1 MWGATDKASGCSV
14 PEAPFHSVSTAIL
27 SWVHKVWSSC
37 IPIVSFNQP
46 LLDNWGKLR
55 PRGSRS
61 HFPLAGEL
69 RITFIHFILSN
80 IFKHFI
86 GCQAPGMERWK
97 IHYLLLSPGSPL
109 HRMFAL
115 IWAQQMNCAM
125 QPLPPAACAHFLSA
139 PCPGLSP
146 GPRRPCWRAQV
157 LPFPKKCAPGSC
169 RQGIM
174 ISLVSATVVTLKLTH
189 LHTDPPPILLHLE
202 IHTASV
208 FLWKAEF

>member
-1 MWGATDKASGCSV
+1 MWGTTDKASGCSV

-86 GCQAPGMERWK
+86 GCQAPRDGEMK
-97 IHYLLLSPGSPL
+97 DT
-109 HRMFAL
+109 
-115 IWAQQMNCAM
+115 
-125 QPLPPAACAHFLSA
+125 LSA
-139 PCPGLSP
+139 SVPRVSTAQDVCLNLGPADELCNAATSTCGLCSLP
-146 GPRRPCWRAQV
+146 ECSLPWAEPRTQEALLEGSGPTFSKEVCSRLLQTRDYDK
-157 LPFPKKCAPGSC
+157 FS
-169 RQGIM
+169 
-174 ISLVSATVVTLKLTH
+174 VSNCG
-189 LHTDPPPILLHLE
+189 HLE
-202 IHTASV
+202 ANPSPH
-208 FLWKAEF
+208 